1 MDERVGVTMHKLPF
15 GALLAID
22 LGLHDFQA
30 GFAIFKN
37 RASSASRSGLASNP
51 WLAGP
56 PNGFINVKSGAI
68 WADQTSNLCRRA

>member
-37 RASSASRSGLASNP
+37 RASSASRRASEP
-51 WLAGP
+51 LFSFAGQSLLFTAVHAP
-56 PNGFINVKSGAI
+56 TLRVMTDFH
-68 WADQTSNLCRRA
+68 